1 MILRMPAYCRDFKCS
16 AGACSDSCCIGW
28 EIDIDPKTAE
38 QYMSVTGEFGE
49 KLRAN
54 IAKNDVYSFI
64 LKNER
69 CPFLNSD
76 NLCEIIL
83 NMGEDKLCHIC
94 DNHPRYYEWFDGLKE
109 GGTGLCCE
117 EAARLILNNGNYGE
131 YYDIEIP
138 DEPSDEY
145 DEELYDFLF
154 GARENLFAFLSN
166 DKADLFSVVSR
177 MLDYT
182 EWAQCA
188 IDNYAYDEV
197 YSEITEKQGSRVAP
211 DYKSLLNIFGD
222 FEPIDEKW
230 QPFIAQVKE
239 KAAMPDFAKYGGYL
253 RNIGAYFIW
262 RYFMKG
268 VFDEEILSKVKLAVI
283 GMAVLGV
290 VFTAE
295 NADEEQCIIL
305 AKNYSKEIEY
315 SEENLEK
322 LFDMTYTEDAFE
334 SEGLANLFRCY

>member
-1 MILRMPAYCRDFKCS
+1 M
-16 AGACSDSCCIGW
+16 
-28 EIDIDPKTAE
+28 
-38 QYMSVTGEFGE
+38 TGEFGE
-49 KLRAN
+49 RLRAN

-64 LKNER
+64 LKDER
-69 CPFLNSD
+69 CPFLNDD

-117 EAARLILNNGNYGE
+117 EAARLILNNGNYSE

-138 DEPSDEY
+138 DEPFDEY
-145 DEELYDFLF
+145 DGELYDFLF
-154 GARENLFAFLSN
+154 KARETLFSFLRD
-166 DKADLFSVVSR
+166 DKADLFSIVSR
-177 MLDYT
+177 MLDYAD
-182 EWAQCA
+182 WAQCA

-197 YSEITEKQGSRVAP
+197 YSEIQEKQGSKAVP
-211 DYKSLLNIFGD
+211 DYKRLLDIFCE

-230 QPFIAQVKE
+230 KPFISRIKE
-239 KAAMPDFAKYGGYL
+239 KAAIPDFVKYGGYL

-283 GMAVLGV
+283 GMAVTGV
-290 VFTAE
+290 IFTAE
-295 NADEEQCIIL
+295 NADMEQCIIL
-305 AKNYSKEIEY
+305 SKNYSKEIEY

-322 LFDMTYTEDAFE
+322 LFDMTYTEDIFGGE
-334 SEGLANLFRCY
+334 ELKSLFKMV